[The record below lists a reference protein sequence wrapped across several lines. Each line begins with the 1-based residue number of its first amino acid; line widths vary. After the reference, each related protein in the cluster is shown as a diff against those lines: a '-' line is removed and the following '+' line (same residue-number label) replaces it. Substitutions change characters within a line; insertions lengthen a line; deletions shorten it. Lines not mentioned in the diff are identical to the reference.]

1 MHLYCDTG
9 SLGKSTPEW
18 GVKSLL
24 FSHIPNIFAVH
35 ILSKIEGKSTALQLT
50 FYKLFLS
57 DINVKILINSW
68 YFLMVFFLD
77 VSSDV
82 LWLAPSVF
90 SKWNGLFQKKT
101 NRGWMIWDFQE
112 YWRNSKWIFLGL
124 IKNNIEFLGV
134 IKKKL
139 CGISRGLHFGS
150 WNFWGVWYN
159 FV

>member
-18 GVKSLL
+18 GVKPLL

-35 ILSKIEGKSTALQLT
+35 ILSKIGGKSTALQLT

-82 LWLAPSVF
+82 L
-90 SKWNGLFQKKT
+90 
-101 NRGWMIWDFQE
+101 
-112 YWRNSKWIFLGL
+112 
-124 IKNNIEFLGV
+124 
-134 IKKKL
+134 
-139 CGISRGLHFGS
+139 
-150 WNFWGVWYN
+150 
-159 FV
+159 